1 MRIYHNPKCSKSR
14 QTLALINERNKEV
27 EIIEYLK
34 KPLGFDD
41 LEMILIMLS
50 ISPAD
55 LVRKNEDI
63 WKENYKGKD
72 LKDDEIIQ
80 AMVDHPKL
88 IERLI
93 RKNKFWEDYF
103 FYYHKKYEKNN
114 RKDNIVLKEI
124 TYKNGF
130 ISRAPDND
138 ERVQNPPR
146 PLSIVVDLYK

>member
-14 QTLALINERNKEV
+14 QTLDLINERNKEV

-88 IERLI
+88 IERPI
-93 RKNKFWEDYF
+93 VINGTKAIIGRPPEN
-103 FYYHKKYEKNN
+103 
-114 RKDNIVLKEI
+114 VLK
-124 TYKNGF
+124 
-130 ISRAPDND
+130 
-138 ERVQNPPR
+138 
-146 PLSIVVDLYK
+146 IVD